1 MIRDIIVDSDPSGFG
16 QFGFENKVSF
26 GTTPQGFPDNIRIMY
41 GLNSSGKTSMLKTIH
56 ELFREDEEE
65 ELRGTHIWH
74 NRIVDGR
81 FEMVEENAG
90 ENPEKKLDQ
99 IIKEM
104 RVESSSVLEFNNR
117 ITAGRTQHFT
127 GLYNILTFPIDSYP
141 EESRVELR
149 KIGDGT
155 YSWACHMDWERE
167 TLEFET
173 VTELKARLRAEDL
186 PLGGNKSE
194 LVDRL
199 CASDTKHSMFE
210 GAQAEEYLFI
220 DLRVMNKKVT
230 RILEQNNL
238 ENPDRPEY
246 VLRPHSEHAG
256 PLLYSRAGRMKNNT
270 LMISVL
276 GEKITIDRVFDFP
289 QDTKKDFLSL
299 LHQSVPDSEVPGIQ
313 QYKDEKKN
321 TANALKKELKK
332 LGLPS
337 IGTKKMMMGRIRNN
351 LRRIA
356 FEKSTHA
363 GVEYGEG
370 QYHEFWDKWSIHE
383 EIAFPG
389 LTYEETTQLFRNTL
403 PFTWDELA
411 VFSGDIE
418 VARQNYE
425 ASSDESEKAD
435 FENEIEKLTNERSSK
450 FESLQEL
457 ISSFSPVLSLK
468 LQLRLPQFE
477 GKSGRVWGVNGFR
490 IITDL
495 FQGDGWRE
503 FGRTVDFEERKLSRF
518 ATVMLDVDRVSIGTS
533 PGGSLSPRESSE
545 GLESKIS
552 EFWREYPDFSLYEE
566 DFRMVRKI
574 FDDELRNMDKAGKQN
589 IDFRFHNSTEYMDY
603 DDTYLDEELC
613 DIMLGN
619 LEGAEDE
626 FTRQFYHI
634 RRWVS
639 ENLAQDHNDPDSHVR
654 VVYDNAER
662 RAFSRINTIAGIIE
676 PAMSFLRSARKFT
689 GYTLTDLEGEGD
701 YPFLEETRAPLV
713 TNAKVPASS
722 LSSGQKHL
730 FSMLLPIA
738 TAFFRVAGKKSY
750 PVSKNILT
758 VRDMVPDHILVM
770 IDEPEISLHVNWQE
784 DLVQAVEDAL
794 RESSESGILPPV
806 SVIFATHSPSI
817 LGNHLDRSSCLGP
830 PGESYGE

>member
-1 MIRDIIVDSDPSGFG
+1 MIRDIIVDSDPTGYG
-16 QFGFENKVSF
+16 QFGFANKVSF

-56 ELFREDEEE
+56 ELFRKDEGEE
-65 ELRGTHIWH
+65 QRGTHIWH
-74 NRIVDGR
+74 DRIVEGR
-81 FEMVEENAG
+81 FEMVEEITG
-90 ENPEKKLDQ
+90 ENPEKELDQ

-104 RVESSSVLEFNNR
+104 RVESSSVLEFHRR
-117 ITAGRTQHFT
+117 ISEGRDLHFT
-127 GLYNILTFPIDSYP
+127 GLSNILTFPIGPYP

-149 KIGDGT
+149 TIGDGT

-167 TLEFET
+167 SLEFET

-186 PLGGNKSE
+186 PLGGNKAE
-194 LVDRL
+194 LVERL
-199 CASDTKHSMFE
+199 CASDTKHSE
-210 GAQAEEYLFI
+210 TEYSDEYLFI
-220 DLRVMNKKVT
+220 DLRVINKKVT
-230 RILEQNNL
+230 RILQSNDLTYTDPQPGL
-238 ENPDRPEY
+238 ETGLEDGIFRPRPRADR
-246 VLRPHSEHAG
+246 L
-256 PLLYSRAGRMKNNT
+256 KDNT
-270 LMISVL
+270 VMISVL
-276 GEKITIDRVFDFP
+276 GERITIGRVFDFP
-289 QDTKKDFLSL
+289 QDVKKDFKDL
-299 LHQSVPDSEVPGIQ
+299 LHQSVPDSEVPRIQ
-313 QYKDEKKN
+313 KYKDETQVTKK
-321 TANALKKELKK
+321 ALKKELEK
-332 LGLPS
+332 LGLRS
-337 IGTKKMMMGRIRNN
+337 TGTKEMMRGRIGYN

-356 FEKSTHA
+356 FEKAAHA
-363 GVEYGEG
+363 LVDDEAGHH
-370 QYHEFWDKWSIHE
+370 HELWDKWDIHE

-389 LTYEETTQLFRNTL
+389 LTYEETTQLFRNAL

-411 VFSGDIE
+411 VFKGDIE

-435 FENEIEKLTNERSSK
+435 FADEIEKLTSVAAGSL
-450 FESLQEL
+450 ESLQEL
-457 ISSFSPVLSLK
+457 ISSFSPVLSLRFE
-468 LQLRLPQFE
+468 LRLPQYE
-477 GKSGRVWGVNGFR
+477 GINGRRWGVNGFR

-503 FGRTVDFEERKLSRF
+503 FGRTRNFMERKLSRF

-533 PGGSLSPRESSE
+533 RGSSVSPRESSE

-552 EFWREYPDFSLYEE
+552 EFWEVYPDFSDYEE

-589 IDFRFHNSTEYMDY
+589 IDFRFSNSTEYVDY

-613 DIMLGN
+613 NIMLAN

-626 FTRQFYHI
+626 FVKQVYHI
-634 RRWVS
+634 RRWMS

-654 VVYDNAER
+654 MVYDNAEWD
-662 RAFSRINTIAGIIE
+662 AFRRINTVAGIIE
-676 PAMSFLRSARKFT
+676 PAMSFLRSARNFT

-701 YPFLEETRAPLV
+701 YPFLKETRDPIV
-713 TNAKVPASS
+713 TNAKVPASF

-738 TAFFRVAGKKSY
+738 TAGVRVAQKKAY
-750 PVSKNILT
+750 PVSKYLST

-794 RESSESGILPPV
+794 RESNDSGILPPV